1 MSFTNTTTNINNKRW
16 DYGSITDSYT
26 WIPLDLEK
34 TRQIQRLFEN
44 NQILLE
50 NTVKLFKNSRELKHL
65 PPKKRIKY
73 TSTPKSKRVEK
84 EIIKPIPIQQTK
96 NLPIPI
102 CKETVQ
108 SVVESQP
115 IVRYINPYFTLE
127 ELYYITGIEY
137 EESETV

>member
-1 MSFTNTTTNINNKRW
+1 MSCTNTTTNINNKRW
-16 DYGSITDSYT
+16 DYGSINDSYT

-44 NQILLE
+44 KEILVD
-50 NTVKLFKNSRELKHL
+50 NKFKLLKNSRELKHL

-73 TSTPKSKRVEK
+73 TSILKSKQIEK
-84 EIIKPIPIQQTK
+84 EIIKQIPIKQTK

-102 CKETVQ
+102 CKETFQ
-108 SVVESQP
+108 SVVENQP

-127 ELYYITGIEY
+127 ELYYITDIEY
-137 EESETV
+137 EETETV